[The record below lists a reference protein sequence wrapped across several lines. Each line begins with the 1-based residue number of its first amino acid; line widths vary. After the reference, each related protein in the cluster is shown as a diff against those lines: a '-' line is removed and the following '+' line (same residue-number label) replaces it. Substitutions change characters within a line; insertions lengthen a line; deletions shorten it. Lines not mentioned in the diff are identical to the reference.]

1 MLRGGSAGREIV
13 KMVYSPIFAFFYFIA
28 FPTLSFLVA
37 ARCGFYRSIPRLAV
51 FAACYS
57 AAALAVAAFAVFAQK
72 KYFGGMPG
80 RDAEFFL
87 AWCWCFAWA
96 PVLLFASFSL
106 AVWGIMKILRDPSGR
121 RITVG
126 VRIRTKGDF
135 FSGFR
140 LGATIPFGYVDFCG
154 GHVAF
159 GLRILPFAAAELK
172 RIDCAN
178 LAVECRRRFWGS
190 SFRFFS
196 NGSPEFAEVFTF
208 SDSDA
213 GTLLENL
220 RRMESR
226 FKISVLG
233 PAERG

>member
-1 MLRGGSAGREIV
+1 
-13 KMVYSPIFAFFYFIA
+13 
-28 FPTLSFLVA
+28 
-37 ARCGFYRSIPRLAV
+37 
-51 FAACYS
+51 
-57 AAALAVAAFAVFAQK
+57 
-72 KYFGGMPG
+72 MPE
-80 RDAEFFL
+80 RDAEFFI

-126 VRIRTKGDF
+126 VRIRTKEDF
-135 FSGFR
+135 FSDFR
-140 LGATIPFGYVDFCG
+140 GASIPFGYVDFCG

-159 GLRILPFAAAELK
+159 GLRILSFAAAELK

-178 LAVECRRRFWGS
+178 LAVECRRTFWGR

-196 NGSPEFAEVFTF
+196 KGSPEFAEVFTF

-220 RRMESR
+220 RRVESR

-233 PAERG
+233 AAERG